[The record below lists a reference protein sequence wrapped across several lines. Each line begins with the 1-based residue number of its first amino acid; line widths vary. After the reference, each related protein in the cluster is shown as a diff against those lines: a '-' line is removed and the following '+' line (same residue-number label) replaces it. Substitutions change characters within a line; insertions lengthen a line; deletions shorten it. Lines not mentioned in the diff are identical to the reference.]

1 MTVIE
6 TTTTRT
12 IDGAEVPAAGTYAI
26 DASHSQAGFV
36 VRHLMVSKVRGAF
49 TGVSGTV
56 TVADDVTASTVEVE
70 IDPASI
76 DTRDAG
82 RDEHLRS
89 ADFLGVEEFPTIAYR
104 STGLR
109 RDGGDWR
116 LDGELTIKGV
126 SRSVS
131 LDVEFLGAAGDPWG
145 GTRLGFSAS
154 GELDRENWGL
164 NWNQALETG
173 GVLVGKDIKIEIEV
187 EAVLQTETP
196 EA

>member
-1 MTVIE
+1 MSITE
-6 TTTTRT
+6 TSTLTRMV
-12 IDGAEVPAAGTYAI
+12 DGTEVPAAGTYAI

-56 TVADDVTASTVEVE
+56 TVADEVTGSSLEVE

-89 ADFLGVEEFPTIAYR
+89 ADFFGTDEHPTITYR

-109 RDGGDWR
+109 RESGSWL
-116 LDGELTIKGV
+116 LDGDLTIKGV
-126 SRSVS
+126 SRPVT

-145 GTRLGFSAS
+145 GTRLGFSAT
-154 GELDRENWGL
+154 GELDREDWGL

-173 GVLVGKDIKIEIEV
+173 GVLVGKKVALEIEA
-187 EAVLQTETP
+187 ELIRQ
-196 EA
+196 

>member
-1 MTVIE
+1 MTITE
-6 TTTTRT
+6 STPTTRT
-12 IDGAEVPAAGTYAI
+12 VDGVDVPVAGTYAL

-56 TVADDVTASTVEVE
+56 TVAEDVTASTVAVE

-82 RDEHLRS
+82 RDEHLRT
-89 ADFLGVEEFPTIAYR
+89 ADFLDAEQFPTITYA

-109 RDGGDWR
+109 RDGGDWV
-116 LDGELTIKGV
+116 LDGDLTIKGV
-126 SRSVS
+126 SRPVR

-145 GTRLGFSAS
+145 GTRLGFSAK
-154 GELDRENWGL
+154 GELDREDWGL

-173 GVLVGKDIKIEIEV
+173 GVLVGKKVTLEIEA
-187 EAVLQTETP
+187 ELIQQ
-196 EA
+196 

>member
-1 MTVIE
+1 MSVTE
-6 TTTTRT
+6 TTIPIPTRT
-12 IDGAEVPAAGTYAI
+12 VDGREVPVAGNYAI

-89 ADFLGVEEFPTIAYR
+89 PDFLAVEEYPTISYH

-109 RDGGDWR
+109 RDGGEWV
-116 LDGELTIKGV
+116 LDGELAVKGRV
-126 SRSVS
+126 RPVA
-131 LDVEFLGAAGDPWG
+131 LAVEFLGAAGDPWG
-145 GTRLGFSAS
+145 STRLGFSAR
-154 GELDRENWGL
+154 GELDREDWGL

-173 GVLVGKDIKIEIEV
+173 GVLVGKKVVLEIEA
-187 EAVLQTETP
+187 ELIQQ
-196 EA
+196 